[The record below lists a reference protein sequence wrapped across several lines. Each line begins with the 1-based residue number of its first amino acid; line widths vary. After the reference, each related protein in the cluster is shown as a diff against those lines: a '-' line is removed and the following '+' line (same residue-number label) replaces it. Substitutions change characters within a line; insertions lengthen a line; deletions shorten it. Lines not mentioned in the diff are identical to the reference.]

1 MHMYLRIIRKFLS
14 FMKWLFRPMAA
25 SLCEYSLIRKILV
38 GDYPKPT
45 EKQLPLSP
53 IERAFMTLLVVI
65 RSLSLVHLCR
75 LATNYRVASFLS
87 EFYVILR
94 FTILCIVLF
103 AHNHI
108 PNWISYTVVTYCL
121 IDGLNYRLCI
131 IFVDRYGQNW
141 GLRSLNRSLILLMIN
156 YSELIIGF
164 AALFL
169 NSGSIGNS
177 QSNNAI
183 IILKSDALYFSVVT
197 ITTLGYGDYRPINT
211 LGRWLCSTEAIMGL
225 VLIVLVIG
233 TFISGVK
240 NIHNVPAKKEREIDN
255 QFKF

>member
-1 MHMYLRIIRKFLS
+1 MYLKIIRIFLS

-25 SLCEYSLIRKILV
+25 SLREYCLIRNIWV
-38 GDYPKPT
+38 GDYPKST
-45 EKQLPLSP
+45 EDQLPLSP
-53 IERAFMTLLVVI
+53 LERAFMTLLVVI

-94 FTILCIVLF
+94 LTILCVVLF
-103 AHNHI
+103 AHDHI
-108 PNWISYTVVTYCL
+108 PNWISYTVITYCL

-156 YSELIIGF
+156 YSELVIGF

-169 NSGSIGNS
+169 NTGSIWNS
-177 QSNNAI
+177 QGDSI
-183 IILKSDALYFSVVT
+183 TLKSDALYFSVVT
-197 ITTLGYGDYRPINT
+197 ITTLGYGDYHPSDT
-211 LGRWLCSTEAIMGL
+211 LGRWLCSAETIMGF
-225 VLIVLVIG
+225 VLIILVIG
-233 TFISGVK
+233 TFLSGVK
-240 NIHNVPAKKEREIDN
+240 NIHNVSAKQEQEIDN
-255 QFKF
+255 QFKA

>member
-1 MHMYLRIIRKFLS
+1 
-14 FMKWLFRPMAA
+14 MKWLFRPMAA
-25 SLCEYSLIRKILV
+25 SLYEYSLIRKIWV

-45 EKQLPLSP
+45 EEQLPLSP

-94 FTILCIVLF
+94 FTILCLVLF
-103 AHNHI
+103 AHNHV
-108 PNWISYTVVTYCL
+108 PNWISYAVIAYCL

-131 IFVDRYGQNW
+131 IFVDRYDQNW

-156 YSELIIGF
+156 YSELVIGF

-169 NSGSIGNS
+169 SSGSIGNS
-177 QSNNAI
+177 QGNS

-197 ITTLGYGDYRPINT
+197 ITTLGYGDYRPIDI
-211 LGRWLCSTEAIMGL
+211 LGRWLCSAEAIMGL

-233 TFISGVK
+233 TFLSGVK
-240 NIHNVPAKKEREIDN
+240 NIHNVPPKREQEIDN
-255 QFKF
+255 QFKS